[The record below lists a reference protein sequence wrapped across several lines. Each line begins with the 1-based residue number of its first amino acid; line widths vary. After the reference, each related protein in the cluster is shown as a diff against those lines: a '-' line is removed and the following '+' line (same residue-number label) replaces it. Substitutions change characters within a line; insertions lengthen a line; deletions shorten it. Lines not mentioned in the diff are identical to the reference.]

1 MYNYVPNNN
10 IYFII
15 YSKEI
20 MSYKEKYIKYKNKYL
35 DLKGGMN
42 SINITYDLNYTK
54 TEEVD
59 KDTIHYFTNN
69 GNTLI
74 VYKDKIKY
82 NNKEYTNNYPWL
94 YDRVVNKT
102 VHIVKVTKRINYNTK
117 EYKIKIY
124 CEVWGDGEKIIYDGK
139 CISHQEEKSELYDIS
154 YNDELKP
161 PHEVSF
167 FKEMMRLYLGIM
179 NKITVSEGVIKT
191 DEERKSK
198 GDVNVGDKD
207 ITTSWSTLIKKYE
220 TAKMT
225 VDIKEKSIKYLGY
238 EGLGYKCFTTGCKIE
253 HKAVH
258 TFITDG
264 TMMVVFD
271 VGTTTSNEEPLIIV
285 TEVETLI
292 KWINKTLDY
301 MVDKNVNHILL
312 CGHSN
317 GMASATIIAYLLT
330 YLQYKLVYRTNP
342 IYYKW
347 KDSDIFIKLDA
358 LHRTLLLKKS
368 EEEEEKKRNKMIII
382 IKSIK
387 ISVIGSGGFPVIFKT
402 KEEFDSFYNSLGKR
416 YLHIGLCKNDDTYI
430 VPESKQ
436 ETFYSK
442 ISEIRYGH
450 LGEEIKKFVKD
461 NKINFKIDSF
471 MKGNPTRLFYSLQ
484 KSSVIDNR
492 VNWRTHL
499 YYDNNNE
506 SSYIGLVEY
515 TDDSIKDI
523 QTCDSVYFHDATK
536 YTKYKEYNEA
546 INKTNIG
553 ILKQINEKETDEET
567 DKETNKI
574 TIKIPSNNSLLI
586 SALHQFETYKN
597 ILTHYFI

>member
-1 MYNYVPNNN
+1 
-10 IYFII
+10 
-15 YSKEI
+15 

-35 DLKGGMN
+35 DLKGGMD

-54 TEEVD
+54 SEEVD

-82 NNKEYTNNYPWL
+82 NNKEYTNNYPRL
-94 YDRVVNKT
+94 HGLVNKT

-117 EYKIKIY
+117 EYEIKIY

-161 PHEVSF
+161 PHEVPF

-220 TAKMT
+220 AAKMT

-271 VGTTTSNEEPLIIV
+271 VGTTTSNEEPLIIK
-285 TEVETLI
+285 EKQLELI
-292 KWINKTLDY
+292 AWIERTLDY
-301 MVDKNVNHILL
+301 IYSENVNHILL

-317 GMASATIIAYLLT
+317 GMASATIIANILIYLHGSLFNRRAKPLEAMRIVT
-330 YLQYKLVYRTNP
+330 GLGLV
-342 IYYKW
+342 
-347 KDSDIFIKLDA
+347 DKLDNIYNN
-358 LHRTLLLKKS
+358 LIRTTQTKK
-368 EEEEEKKRNKMIII
+368 EKHDK
-382 IKSIK
+382 IKEIK

-402 KEEFDSFYNSLGKR
+402 KEEFDSFYNSLGRR

-499 YYDNNNE
+499 YYDNNNNE

-546 INKTNIG
+546 INETNIG

-567 DKETNKI
+567 NKI
-574 TIKIPSNNSLLI
+574 TIKKPSNNSLLI
-586 SALHQFETYKN
+586 SALHQFETYKK